1 MPDRIDNVAFN
12 TPGELFGSNG
22 APKKVGHYLVAEPR
36 VVSDFPSAVQRP
48 RVLTDFESPSD
59 INAEAES
66 TYEVH
71 TLIGPS
77 GLVRAERIATQHE
90 DEFWRPGGAV
100 DSLTNNGAALSAAAL
115 DQVESDLS
123 LMSYL
128 PPKLQP
134 SRADI
139 EAYAQPSR
147 RKQLRTYIVDQ
158 YGIFANPEQTVTRG
172 SAAVLPSQ
180 RFVQPA
186 PFQSSPYKNG
196 CRPFFSNTAAG
207 A

>member
-1 MPDRIDNVAFN
+1 MVDRVNNAQFN
-12 TPGELFGSNG
+12 TPGELFGANG
-22 APKKVGHYLVAEPR
+22 TAPVVNRFLVAEPK
-36 VVSDFPSAVQRP
+36 VLSDFPAAQQRP
-48 RVLTDFESPSD
+48 RVLSDFKSGAE
-59 INAEAES
+59 INAPAEP

-77 GLVRAERIATQHE
+77 GLVRAERITTQHE
-90 DEFWRPGGAV
+90 DEFWKPGGAV
-100 DSLTNNGAALSAAAL
+100 DSLTEDGTPLSVTAM
-115 DQVESDLS
+115 DQVQSDLD

-134 SRADI
+134 TRSDI
-139 EAYAQPSR
+139 EAFAQPSR
-147 RKQLRTYIVDQ
+147 RKQLRTALVGQ

-180 RFVQPA
+180 RFVQPT

-196 CRPFFSNTAAG
+196 CRAFFSNTVAG